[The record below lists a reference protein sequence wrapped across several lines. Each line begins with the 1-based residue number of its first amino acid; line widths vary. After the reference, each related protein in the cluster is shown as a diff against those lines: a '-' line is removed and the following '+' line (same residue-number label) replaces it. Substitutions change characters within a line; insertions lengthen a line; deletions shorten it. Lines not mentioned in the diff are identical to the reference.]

1 MASSTQSSQTSPP
14 VFWIDGKILDSDLLS
29 QDTEARLGLLLGISP
44 VVYINADPE
53 LAPDRV
59 AQTVQAHVQVL
70 SDAAQ
75 TLGYMGFD
83 PALAASQIA
92 AALLGP
98 AQDGSAQDGPA
109 QDGSAQDGSAQ
120 DGSGQQP
127 YLSAALIPSASSHKA
142 APPGGDWFMHL
153 DGFTPPRVLSPD
165 SPAGLRVSLA
175 SHRRNQSSAAARLLL
190 SQDTEL
196 IAGRVQSEQTDA
208 TLWLNLEGNVA
219 CIDQHSVFVRMSDA
233 RLLTPPLQ
241 DGAIHSAC
249 RSAQIESSGAQ
260 EQSMTLADLLG
271 AQSITCLTPW
281 GQTVPVSSLA
291 GREFL

>member
-53 LAPDRV
+53 LAVDRV

-70 SDAAQ
+70 SEAAQ
-75 TLGYMGFD
+75 TLGYTGFD

-98 AQDGSAQDGPA
+98 AQDGTA

-127 YLSAALIPSASSHKA
+127 YLSAALIPSAKSHKA

-165 SPAGLRVSLA
+165 SPTGLRVSLA
-175 SHRRNQSSAAARLLL
+175 SHRRNQSSPAARLLL

-196 IAGRVQSEQTDA
+196 IAGSVQSEQTDA
-208 TLWLNLEGNVA
+208 TLWLNLEGHVA
-219 CIDQHSVFVRMSDA
+219 CIDQHSVFVRMSNA
-233 RLLTPPLQ
+233 TILTPPLQ

-260 EQSMTLADLLG
+260 EQSLTLADLLG

>member
-53 LAPDRV
+53 LAVDRV

-70 SDAAQ
+70 SEAAQ
-75 TLGYMGFD
+75 TLGYTGFD

-98 AQDGSAQDGPA
+98 AQG
-109 QDGSAQDGSAQ
+109 GSAQ

-142 APPGGDWFMHL
+142 APPAADWLMHL

-165 SPAGLRVSLA
+165 SPTGLRVSLA
-175 SHRRNQSSAAARLLL
+175 SHRRNQSSPAARLLL

-196 IAGRVQSEQTDA
+196 IAGSVQSEQTDA
-208 TLWLNLEGNVA
+208 TLWLNLEGHVA
-219 CIDQHSVFVRMSDA
+219 CIDEHSVFVQMSNA
-233 RLLTPPLQ
+233 TILTPPLQ

-260 EQSMTLADLLG
+260 EQSLTLADLLG

>member
-53 LAPDRV
+53 LAVDRV

-70 SDAAQ
+70 SEAAQ
-75 TLGYMGFD
+75 TLGYTGFD

-98 AQDGSAQDGPA
+98 
-109 QDGSAQDGSAQ
+109 AQDGSAQ

-219 CIDQHSVFVRMSDA
+219 CIDEHSVFVRMSNA
-233 RLLTPPLQ
+233 TILTPPLQ

-260 EQSMTLADLLG
+260 EQSLTLADLLG

>member
-1 MASSTQSSQTSPP
+1 MASSTQSSQTSTPL
-14 VFWIDGKILDSDLLS
+14 FWIDGKIVDSDLLS

-44 VVYINADPE
+44 VVYINADP
-53 LAPDRV
+53 DTGVDQV

-70 SDAAQ
+70 SEAAQ
-75 TLGYMGFD
+75 TLGYTGFD
-83 PALAASQIA
+83 PALAASQIT
-92 AALLGP
+92 AALP
-98 AQDGSAQDGPA
+98 GSE
-109 QDGSAQDGSAQ
+109 Q
-120 DGSGQQP
+120 DGSGQPP
-127 YLSAALIPSASSHKA
+127 YLSAALVPSAISHKA

-153 DGFTPPRVLSPD
+153 ADFTPPRVLSPD
-165 SPAGLRVSLA
+165 SPNGLRVSLA
-175 SHRRNQSSAAARLLL
+175 SHRRNQSSPAARLLL

-208 TLWLNLEGNVA
+208 TLWLNLEGHVA
-219 CIDQHSVFVRMSDA
+219 CIDQHSVFVRMGNA
-233 RLLTPPLQ
+233 TILTPPLQ

-260 EQSMTLADLLG
+260 EQSLTLADLLG

>member
-1 MASSTQSSQTSPP
+1 
-14 VFWIDGKILDSDLLS
+14 
-29 QDTEARLGLLLGISP
+29 
-44 VVYINADPE
+44 
-53 LAPDRV
+53 
-59 AQTVQAHVQVL
+59 
-70 SDAAQ
+70 
-75 TLGYMGFD
+75 
-83 PALAASQIA
+83 
-92 AALLGP
+92 
-98 AQDGSAQDGPA
+98 
-109 QDGSAQDGSAQ
+109 
-120 DGSGQQP
+120 
-127 YLSAALIPSASSHKA
+127 
-142 APPGGDWFMHL
+142 MHL

-165 SPAGLRVSLA
+165 SPDGLRVSLA
-175 SHRRNQSSAAARLLL
+175 SHRRNQSSPAARLLL

-219 CIDQHSVFVRMSDA
+219 CIDEHSVFVRMSNA
-233 RLLTPPLQ
+233 TLLTPPLQ

-260 EQSMTLADLLG
+260 EQSLTLADLLG

>member
-29 QDTEARLGLLLGISP
+29 QDTEARFGLLLGISP

-53 LAPDRV
+53 LAVDRV

-70 SDAAQ
+70 SEAAQ
-75 TLGYMGFD
+75 TLGYTGFD

-98 AQDGSAQDGPA
+98 AQDGPA
-109 QDGSAQDGSAQ
+109 PDGSAQDGSAQ

-165 SPAGLRVSLA
+165 SPTGLRVSLA

-219 CIDQHSVFVRMSDA
+219 CIDQHSVFVRMSNA
-233 RLLTPPLQ
+233 TILTPPLQ

>member
-59 AQTVQAHVQVL
+59 EQTVQAHVQVL
-70 SDAAQ
+70 SEAAQ
-75 TLGYMGFD
+75 TLGYTGFD

-92 AALLGP
+92 AALP
-98 AQDGSAQDGPA
+98 GPA

-127 YLSAALIPSASSHKA
+127 YLSAALIPSANSHKA

-165 SPAGLRVSLA
+165 SPTGLRVSLA
-175 SHRRNQSSAAARLLL
+175 SHRRNQSSPAARLLL

-196 IAGRVQSEQTDA
+196 IAGSVQSEQTDA
-208 TLWLNLEGNVA
+208 TLWLNLEGHVA
-219 CIDQHSVFVRMSDA
+219 CIDEHSVFVRMSNA
-233 RLLTPPLQ
+233 TILTPPLQ
-241 DGAIHSAC
+241 DGAIHSAY

-260 EQSMTLADLLG
+260 EQSLTLADLLG
-271 AQSITCLTPW
+271 AQSNTCLTPW

>member
-53 LAPDRV
+53 LAVDRV

-70 SDAAQ
+70 SEAAQ
-75 TLGYMGFD
+75 TLGYTGFD

-98 AQDGSAQDGPA
+98 
-109 QDGSAQDGSAQ
+109 AQDGSAQ

>member
-29 QDTEARLGLLLGISP
+29 QDTEARFGLLLGISP

-53 LAPDRV
+53 LAVDRV

-70 SDAAQ
+70 SEAAQ
-75 TLGYMGFD
+75 TLGYTGFD

-92 AALLGP
+92 AALP
-98 AQDGSAQDGPA
+98 GPA

-120 DGSGQQP
+120 DGSRRQP

-142 APPGGDWFMHL
+142 APPGGDWFIHL

-165 SPAGLRVSLA
+165 SPTGLRVSLA
-175 SHRRNQSSAAARLLL
+175 SHRRNQSSPAARLLL

-196 IAGRVQSEQTDA
+196 IAGSVQSEQTDA
-208 TLWLNLEGNVA
+208 TLWLNLEGHVA
-219 CIDQHSVFVRMSDA
+219 CIDEHSVFVRMSNA
-233 RLLTPPLQ
+233 TILTPPLQ

-260 EQSMTLADLLG
+260 EQSLTLADLLG

>member
-98 AQDGSAQDGPA
+98 AQDGSAQDG
-109 QDGSAQDGSAQ
+109 
-120 DGSGQQP
+120 SGQQP
-127 YLSAALIPSASSHKA
+127 YLSAALIPSANSHKA

-165 SPAGLRVSLA
+165 SPTGLRVSLA
-175 SHRRNQSSAAARLLL
+175 SHRRNQSSPAARLLL

-196 IAGRVQSEQTDA
+196 IAGSVQSEQTDA

-219 CIDQHSVFVRMSDA
+219 CIDQHSVFVRMSNA
-233 RLLTPPLQ
+233 TILTPPLQ

-260 EQSMTLADLLG
+260 EQSLTLADLLG

>member
-53 LAPDRV
+53 LAVDRV

-70 SDAAQ
+70 SEAAQ
-75 TLGYMGFD
+75 TLGYTGFD

-98 AQDGSAQDGPA
+98 AQDGSAQDG
-109 QDGSAQDGSAQ
+109 
-120 DGSGQQP
+120 SGQQP
-127 YLSAALIPSASSHKA
+127 YLSAALIPSAKSHKA

-165 SPAGLRVSLA
+165 SPTGLRVSLA
-175 SHRRNQSSAAARLLL
+175 SHRRNQSSPAARLLL

-219 CIDQHSVFVRMSDA
+219 CIDEHSVFVRMSNA
-233 RLLTPPLQ
+233 TILTPPLQ

-260 EQSMTLADLLG
+260 EQSLTLADLLG

>member
-14 VFWIDGKILDSDLLS
+14 VFWLDGKILDSDLLS

-53 LAPDRV
+53 LAVDRV

-75 TLGYMGFD
+75 TLGYTGFD

-92 AALLGP
+92 AALPGS
-98 AQDGSAQDGPA
+98 AQEGSAQEGSEQDGSEWDR
-109 QDGSAQDGSAQ
+109 SAQ

-127 YLSAALIPSASSHKA
+127 YLSAALIPSANSHKA
-142 APPGGDWFMHL
+142 APPASDWFMHL
-153 DGFTPPRVLSPD
+153 AGFTPPRVLSPD

-219 CIDQHSVFVRMSDA
+219 CIDQHSVFVRMSNA
-233 RLLTPPLQ
+233 TILTPPLQ

-260 EQSMTLADLLG
+260 EQSLTLADLLG

>member
-29 QDTEARLGLLLGISP
+29 QDTEARFGLLLGISP

-53 LAPDRV
+53 LAVDRV

-70 SDAAQ
+70 SEAAQ
-75 TLGYMGFD
+75 SLGYTGFD

-92 AALLGP
+92 AALPGTER
-98 AQDGSAQDGPA
+98 DGSA

-165 SPAGLRVSLA
+165 SPDGLRVSLA
-175 SHRRNQSSAAARLLL
+175 SHQRNQSSPAARLLL

-196 IAGRVQSEQTDA
+196 IAGSVQSEQTDA
-208 TLWLNLEGNVA
+208 TLWLNLEGHVA
-219 CIDQHSVFVRMSDA
+219 CIDEHSVFVRLSNA
-233 RLLTPPLQ
+233 TLLTPPLQ

-260 EQSMTLADLLG
+260 EQSLTLADLLG

>member
-53 LAPDRV
+53 LAVDRV

-70 SDAAQ
+70 SEAAQ
-75 TLGYMGFD
+75 TLGYTGFD

-98 AQDGSAQDGPA
+98 
-109 QDGSAQDGSAQ
+109 AQDGSAQ

-165 SPAGLRVSLA
+165 SPDGLRVSLA
-175 SHRRNQSSAAARLLL
+175 SHRRNQSSPAARLLL

-196 IAGRVQSEQTDA
+196 IAGSVQSEQTDA
-208 TLWLNLEGNVA
+208 TLWLNLEGHVA
-219 CIDQHSVFVRMSDA
+219 CIDEHSVFVQMSNA
-233 RLLTPPLQ
+233 TILTPPLQ

-260 EQSMTLADLLG
+260 EQSLTLADLLG

>member
-53 LAPDRV
+53 LAVDRV

-70 SDAAQ
+70 SEAAQ
-75 TLGYMGFD
+75 TLGYTGFD

-98 AQDGSAQDGPA
+98 AQDGPA
-109 QDGSAQDGSAQ
+109 PDGSRR
-120 DGSGQQP
+120 QP

-142 APPGGDWFMHL
+142 APPGGDWFIHL

-165 SPAGLRVSLA
+165 SPTGLRVSLA
-175 SHRRNQSSAAARLLL
+175 SHRRNQSSPAARLLL

-196 IAGRVQSEQTDA
+196 IAGSVQSEQTDA
-208 TLWLNLEGNVA
+208 TLWLNLEGHVA
-219 CIDQHSVFVRMSDA
+219 CIDEHSVFVQMSNA
-233 RLLTPPLQ
+233 TILTPPLQ

-260 EQSMTLADLLG
+260 EQSLTLADLLG

>member
-53 LAPDRV
+53 LAVDRV

-70 SDAAQ
+70 SEAAQ
-75 TLGYMGFD
+75 TLGYTGFD

-98 AQDGSAQDGPA
+98 AQDGPA
-109 QDGSAQDGSAQ
+109 PDGSAQDGSRR
-120 DGSGQQP
+120 QP

-142 APPGGDWFMHL
+142 APPGGDWFIHL

-165 SPAGLRVSLA
+165 SPTGLRVSLA
-175 SHRRNQSSAAARLLL
+175 SHRRNQSSPAARLLL

-196 IAGRVQSEQTDA
+196 IAGSVQSEQTDA
-208 TLWLNLEGNVA
+208 TLWLNLEGHVA
-219 CIDQHSVFVRMSDA
+219 CIDEHSVFVQMSNA
-233 RLLTPPLQ
+233 TILTPPLQ

-260 EQSMTLADLLG
+260 EQSLTLADLLG

>member
-1 MASSTQSSQTSPP
+1 
-14 VFWIDGKILDSDLLS
+14 
-29 QDTEARLGLLLGISP
+29 
-44 VVYINADPE
+44 
-53 LAPDRV
+53 
-59 AQTVQAHVQVL
+59 
-70 SDAAQ
+70 
-75 TLGYMGFD
+75 
-83 PALAASQIA
+83 
-92 AALLGP
+92 
-98 AQDGSAQDGPA
+98 
-109 QDGSAQDGSAQ
+109 
-120 DGSGQQP
+120 
-127 YLSAALIPSASSHKA
+127 
-142 APPGGDWFMHL
+142 MHL

>member
-53 LAPDRV
+53 LAVDRV

-70 SDAAQ
+70 SEAAQ
-75 TLGYMGFD
+75 TLGYTGFD

-98 AQDGSAQDGPA
+98 AQDGPA
-109 QDGSAQDGSAQ
+109 QGGSAQ

-165 SPAGLRVSLA
+165 SPTGLRVSLA
-175 SHRRNQSSAAARLLL
+175 SHRRNQSSPAARLLL

-219 CIDQHSVFVRMSDA
+219 CIDQHSVFVRMSNA
-233 RLLTPPLQ
+233 TILTPQLQ

-260 EQSMTLADLLG
+260 EQSLTLADLLG

>member
-53 LAPDRV
+53 LAVDRV

-70 SDAAQ
+70 SEAAQ
-75 TLGYMGFD
+75 TLGCTGFD

-92 AALLGP
+92 AALL
-98 AQDGSAQDGPA
+98 
-109 QDGSAQDGSAQ
+109 GSAQDGSAQ

-165 SPAGLRVSLA
+165 SPDGLRVSLA
-175 SHRRNQSSAAARLLL
+175 SHRRNQSSPAARLLL

-219 CIDQHSVFVRMSDA
+219 CIDQHSVFVRMSNA
-233 RLLTPPLQ
+233 TILTPPLQ

-260 EQSMTLADLLG
+260 EQSLTLADLLG

>member
-53 LAPDRV
+53 RAVDQV

-75 TLGYMGFD
+75 TLGYTGFD
-83 PALAASQIA
+83 PALAVSQIT
-92 AALLGP
+92 AALDGP
-98 AQDGSAQDGPA
+98 ALDGSAQDS
-109 QDGSAQDGSAQ
+109 SAQDGSGQ

-127 YLSAALIPSASSHKA
+127 YLSAALVPSANSHKA
-142 APPGGDWFMHL
+142 APPAADWFMQL
-153 DGFTPPRVLSPD
+153 AGFTPPQVLSVD

-175 SHRRNQSSAAARLLL
+175 SHRRNQSSPAARLLL

-196 IAGRVQSEQTDA
+196 IAGRVRTEQTDA

-219 CIDQHSVFVRMSDA
+219 CIDQHSVFVRMGNA
-233 RLLTPPLQ
+233 MILTPPLQ

-249 RSAQIESSGAQ
+249 RSAQIESSGAV
-260 EQSMTLADLLG
+260 EQSLTLGDLLNS
-271 AQSITCLTPW
+271 QSITCLTHW
-281 GQTVPVSSLA
+281 GQTVPVASLS

>member
-1 MASSTQSSQTSPP
+1 M
-14 VFWIDGKILDSDLLS
+14 
-29 QDTEARLGLLLGISP
+29 
-44 VVYINADPE
+44 
-53 LAPDRV
+53 
-59 AQTVQAHVQVL
+59 
-70 SDAAQ
+70 
-75 TLGYMGFD
+75 
-83 PALAASQIA
+83 
-92 AALLGP
+92 GP
-98 AQDGSAQDGPA
+98 AQDGPA
-109 QDGSAQDGSAQ
+109 PDGSAQ

-142 APPGGDWFMHL
+142 APPAADWFMHL

-165 SPAGLRVSLA
+165 SPTGLRVSLA
-175 SHRRNQSSAAARLLL
+175 SHRRNQSSPAARLLL

-196 IAGRVQSEQTDA
+196 IAGSVQSEQTDA
-208 TLWLNLEGNVA
+208 TLWLNLEGHVA
-219 CIDQHSVFVRMSDA
+219 CIDEHSVFVQMSNA
-233 RLLTPPLQ
+233 TILTPPLQ

-260 EQSMTLADLLG
+260 EQSLTLADLLG

>member
-53 LAPDRV
+53 LAVDRV

-70 SDAAQ
+70 SEAAQ
-75 TLGYMGFD
+75 TLGYTGFD

-98 AQDGSAQDGPA
+98 AQDGPA
-109 QDGSAQDGSAQ
+109 PDGSAQDGSRR
-120 DGSGQQP
+120 QP

-165 SPAGLRVSLA
+165 SPTGLRVSLA
-175 SHRRNQSSAAARLLL
+175 SHRRNQSSPAARLLL

-219 CIDQHSVFVRMSDA
+219 CIDEHSVFVRMSNA
-233 RLLTPPLQ
+233 TLLTPPLQ

-260 EQSMTLADLLG
+260 EQSLTLADLLG

>member
-70 SDAAQ
+70 SEAAQ
-75 TLGYMGFD
+75 TLGYTGFD
-83 PALAASQIA
+83 PGLAVSQIT
-92 AALLGP
+92 AALPGP
-98 AQDGSAQDGPA
+98 AQDGPA
-109 QDGSAQDGSAQ
+109 QDGSAH

-127 YLSAALIPSASSHKA
+127 YLSAALIPSANSHKA
-142 APPGGDWFMHL
+142 APPAADWFMHL
-153 DGFTPPRVLSPD
+153 AGFTPPRVLSPD
-165 SPAGLRVSLA
+165 SPTGLRVSLA
-175 SHRRNQSSAAARLLL
+175 SHRRNQSSPAARLLL

-196 IAGRVQSEQTDA
+196 IAGSVQSEQTDA

-219 CIDQHSVFVRMSDA
+219 CIDQHSVFVRMSNA
-233 RLLTPPLQ
+233 TILTPPLQ

-260 EQSMTLADLLG
+260 EQSLTLADLLG

>member
-53 LAPDRV
+53 LAVDRV

-70 SDAAQ
+70 SEAAQ
-75 TLGYMGFD
+75 TLGYTGFD

-92 AALLGP
+92 AALPGP
-98 AQDGSAQDGPA
+98 ER
-109 QDGSAQDGSAQ
+109 DGSAQ

-127 YLSAALIPSASSHKA
+127 YLSAALIPSANSHKA

-165 SPAGLRVSLA
+165 SPTGLRVSLA

-196 IAGRVQSEQTDA
+196 IAGSVQSEQTDA
-208 TLWLNLEGNVA
+208 TLWLNLEGHVA
-219 CIDQHSVFVRMSDA
+219 CIDEHSVFVQMSNA
-233 RLLTPPLQ
+233 TILTPPLQ

-260 EQSMTLADLLG
+260 EQSLTLADLLG

>member
-98 AQDGSAQDGPA
+98 
-109 QDGSAQDGSAQ
+109 AQDGSAQ

>member
-53 LAPDRV
+53 LAVDRV

-70 SDAAQ
+70 SEAAQ
-75 TLGYMGFD
+75 TLGYTGFD

-98 AQDGSAQDGPA
+98 AQDGPA
-109 QDGSAQDGSAQ
+109 QGGSAQ

-142 APPGGDWFMHL
+142 APPAADWFMHL

-165 SPAGLRVSLA
+165 SPTGLRVSLA
-175 SHRRNQSSAAARLLL
+175 SHRRNQSSPAARLLL

-196 IAGRVQSEQTDA
+196 IAGRAQSEQTDA

-219 CIDQHSVFVRMSDA
+219 CIDEHSVFVRMSNA
-233 RLLTPPLQ
+233 TILTPPLQ

-260 EQSMTLADLLG
+260 EQSLTLADILG

>member
-53 LAPDRV
+53 PAVDRV

-70 SDAAQ
+70 SEAAQ
-75 TLGYMGFD
+75 TLGYTGFD

-92 AALLGP
+92 AALPGP
-98 AQDGSAQDGPA
+98 ER
-109 QDGSAQDGSAQ
+109 
-120 DGSGQQP
+120 DGSGRQP

-153 DGFTPPRVLSPD
+153 AGFTPPRVLSSD
-165 SPAGLRVSLA
+165 SPDGLRVSLA
-175 SHRRNQSSAAARLLL
+175 SHQRNQSSPAARLLL

-219 CIDQHSVFVRMSDA
+219 CIDQHSVFVRLSDKT
-233 RLLTPPLQ
+233 LLTPPLQ

-249 RSAQIESSGAQ
+249 RSEQIESSGAQ
-260 EQSMTLADLLG
+260 EQSLTLADLLG

-291 GREFL
+291 GQEFL

>member
-53 LAPDRV
+53 LAVDRV

-70 SDAAQ
+70 SEAAQ
-75 TLGYMGFD
+75 TLGYTGFD

-92 AALLGP
+92 AALPGP
-98 AQDGSAQDGPA
+98 E
-109 QDGSAQDGSAQ
+109 Q
-120 DGSGQQP
+120 DGSGRQP

-142 APPGGDWFMHL
+142 APPGADWFMHL
-153 DGFTPPRVLSPD
+153 AGFMPPRVLSPD
-165 SPAGLRVSLA
+165 SPTGLRVSLA
-175 SHRRNQSSAAARLLL
+175 SHRRNQSSPAARLLL

-196 IAGRVQSEQTDA
+196 IAGSVQSEQTDA

-219 CIDQHSVFVRMSDA
+219 CIDQHSVFVRMSNA
-233 RLLTPPLQ
+233 TILTPPLQ

-260 EQSMTLADLLG
+260 EQSLTLADLLG

>member
-53 LAPDRV
+53 LAVDRV

-70 SDAAQ
+70 SEAAQ
-75 TLGYMGFD
+75 TLGYTGFD

-98 AQDGSAQDGPA
+98 AQDGPA
-109 QDGSAQDGSAQ
+109 QGGSAQ

-142 APPGGDWFMHL
+142 APPGGDWFIHL

-165 SPAGLRVSLA
+165 SPTGLRVSLA
-175 SHRRNQSSAAARLLL
+175 SHRRNQSSPAARLLL

-196 IAGRVQSEQTDA
+196 IAGSVQSEQTDA
-208 TLWLNLEGNVA
+208 TLWLNLEGHVA
-219 CIDQHSVFVRMSDA
+219 CIDEHSVFVQMSNA
-233 RLLTPPLQ
+233 TILTPPLQ

-260 EQSMTLADLLG
+260 EQSLTLADLLG